1 MDALPVNRRIMIDN
15 GRDFLS
21 LLLLLFTM
29 CFLQTFHFGLS
40 PIAIARSFSDYR
52 LGYWRF
58 MAKGGANKKPL
69 LFTLRVR
76 ATVAKGWSDW
86 YWENV
91 SFPDQRE
98 DGGKKDRLDLTDG
111 EQSCVFE
118 NRTRLVFSARSG
130 WRVFSICR
138 WE

>member
-52 LGYWRF
+52 LG
-58 MAKGGANKKPL
+58 
-69 LFTLRVR
+69 
-76 ATVAKGWSDW
+76 
-86 YWENV
+86 
-91 SFPDQRE
+91 
-98 DGGKKDRLDLTDG
+98 
-111 EQSCVFE
+111 
-118 NRTRLVFSARSG
+118 
-130 WRVFSICR
+130 
-138 WE
+138 